1 MMTERI
7 ICDAKTRAVTI
18 EQFEDNT
25 PVFIDYQREIDECK
39 KRLAETDYVVIK
51 IAEGAATRD
60 EYESV
65 IDERAT
71 LRERINELEKLVAEQ
86 GVS

>member
-7 ICDAKTRAVTI
+7 ICDAKTGAVRI

-39 KRLAETDYVVIK
+39 AWLAGTDYVVIK
-51 IAEGAATRD
+51 IAEGAA
-60 EYESV
+60 
-65 IDERAT
+65 ERAEYADVIAQRA
-71 LRERINELEKLVAEQ
+71 LCRARIGELEALWRTEQ
-86 GVS
+86 NA